1 MSIFI
6 NIKTSI
12 FGAKVLI
19 EMIRFLKY
27 NNPNLHR
34 VLSQFHLTLKAC
46 VRYFLSNFNFLIK

>member
-6 NIKTSI
+6 YIKTSI

-46 VRYFLSNFNFLIK
+46 VRYYQILIF